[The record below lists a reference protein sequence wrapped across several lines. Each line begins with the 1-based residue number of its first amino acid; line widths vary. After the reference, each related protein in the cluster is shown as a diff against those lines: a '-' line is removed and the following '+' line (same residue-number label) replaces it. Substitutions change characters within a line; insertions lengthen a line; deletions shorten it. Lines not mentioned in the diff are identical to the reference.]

1 MLTTSAKVRLT
12 VGAGTFV
19 LLLVGGVALSAT
31 QHAAESAG
39 NPSELRVVQGLL
51 GVMLLLA
58 IVFAWFAYASL
69 QDDLVRR
76 AGVESALRASEAK
89 FAGILEIAADSIIS
103 VDDEQRILHF
113 NRGAELAFGYAA
125 SELLGEPLSCLL
137 PERYQHSHGAHVRS
151 FGQSS
156 VSSRQMGE
164 RREIF
169 GRRRD
174 GSEFPAEASIS
185 KLTQVNGAR
194 VYTVLLRDITERKRQ
209 DDGQRRLAA
218 AVAMLGETLEVDAT
232 ERSIAQLPLPWLG
245 DGALLDVLTGTQQL
259 RRVASETGDAALDA
273 ALHAVASHAIDL
285 DSPSRVVD
293 VLRRGRTDLVPVVT
307 DEWLEAHT
315 ADPAEFERMR
325 ALGMGSVILLPLVA
339 REHVL
344 GVLQIFR
351 VQGRPAFTERDRA
364 IAEELT
370 LRAAFALDNS
380 RLYAT
385 ARQATHARDH
395 ALGVVSHD
403 LRNPISAIGMSARAL
418 LASIAPEDAERRALV
433 SNIME
438 SQDLT
443 QRMIRDLLDVASIEV
458 GRLRVERRTEPLAP
472 ILESA
477 VALFAR
483 EAADRSVALVLEM
496 ASALPDVSGD
506 VGRLV
511 QVLSNLV
518 ANALRFTE
526 RGGSVT
532 VRARRAREDE
542 VEVSV
547 EDTGSGI
554 PAANLPV
561 IFERYWTVR
570 GNAPKGGTGLGLAIA
585 RSIVEAHGGRIWA
598 ESELGKGS
606 TFRFTLRTTG

>member
-1 MLTTSAKVRLT
+1 MLSTPAKLRLT
-12 VGAGTFV
+12 VGAGALA
-19 LLLVGGVALSAT
+19 LLLIGSVAFSAT
-31 QHAAESAG
+31 QRAAMIAGSA
-39 NPSELRVVQGLL
+39 PELRVVQGLL
-51 GVMLLLA
+51 GVLLLFA
-58 IVFAWFAYASL
+58 LVLAWFAYASL
-69 QDDLVRR
+69 QDDLSRR
-76 AGVESALRASEAK
+76 AEVETALRASEAK
-89 FAGILEIAADSIIS
+89 FAGILEIAADAIIS
-103 VDDEQRILHF
+103 IDDHQRILHF
-113 NRGAELAFGYAA
+113 NRGAELAFGYSS
-125 SELLGEPLSCLL
+125 SEMLGEPLSRLL
-137 PERYQHSHGAHVRS
+137 PDRFQHSHDRHVQS
-151 FGQSS
+151 FGQSPDA
-156 VSSRQMGE
+156 SRQMGE

-185 KLTQVNGAR
+185 KLSQSGGAR
-194 VYTVLLRDITERKRQ
+194 VYTVLLRDVTERKRR

-218 AVAMLGETLEVDAT
+218 AVATLGETLDIDST
-232 ERSIAQLPLPWLG
+232 EASIAQLPLPWLG
-245 DGALLDVLTGTQQL
+245 DGAMLDVLTGAQQL
-259 RRVASETGDAALDA
+259 RRVVAETGDARLDA
-273 ALHAVASHAIDL
+273 ALATVAAHPIDL

-293 VLRRGRTDLVPVVT
+293 VLRHGRTDVVPEVT
-307 DEWLEAHT
+307 DEWIEAHT
-315 ADPAEFERMR
+315 VDLDEYDRVR
-325 ALGMGSVILLPLVA
+325 ALGIGTLMLLPLVA

-344 GVLQIFR
+344 GVLNIFR
-351 VQGRPAFTERDRA
+351 LKGGAPFTESERVL
-364 IAEELT
+364 AEELA
-370 LRAAFALDNS
+370 LRAAFALDNA

-418 LASIAPEDAERRALV
+418 LASIPPGDVERRDLV
-433 SNIME
+433 ANIME

-458 GRLRVERRTEPLAP
+458 GRLRVERRPEPLTP
-472 ILESA
+472 ILEQA
-477 VALFAR
+477 VALFER
-483 EAADRSVALVLEM
+483 EAADRAVLLTLET
-496 ASALPDVSGD
+496 APDLPAVSGD
-506 VGRLV
+506 AGRLV

-526 RGGSVT
+526 RSGSVT
-532 VRARRAREDE
+532 VRAQHHGDE

-547 EDTGSGI
+547 TDTGSGI

-598 ESELGKGS
+598 ESEVGKGS
-606 TFRFTLRTTG
+606 VFRFTLRVAG